1 MTCSTEVRT
10 IEKSRIFLLFRV
22 IYSEIVLNELSDLEA
37 SAKLPGWFEM
47 ADLQAGTAF
56 MRRIRDPQ
64 QKWMFDP
71 FDGVLSAMA
80 RQRILT
86 GWQGVFR
93 SVVLDLLPVKELA
106 QHFSANFGCPT
117 KELYSMAGLVFLSDF
132 FDWNALDAAD
142 AYMMRSDVQFALNI
156 EPGAECS
163 DRTVERY
170 RKLFTEDD
178 LAAQLFGELTVTLT
192 DLLELDVSKQR
203 LDSTHVFSH
212 MATFGR
218 VRLMAVTLK
227 RCLTQVKR
235 HAAGDYAALPE
246 ELRARYAPS
255 EGKLF
260 AEAKDAD
267 ARTRSR
273 QQVAEDMLLVIERF
287 ADHGEI
293 KGRTSY
299 TSLVRVFQQQC
310 EVVEGRV
317 VVVSKTGG
325 DVIQNPSDLDATY
338 DGHKGQGYQV
348 QLSETCSTENDVQLI
363 TGAIPETACANDSQ
377 AVRPMLEQLDA
388 HDLTPEQM
396 VADTAYGS
404 DENDVIAESFG
415 VELIA
420 PVPGRAPQ
428 VAADELT
435 LDDFAHNEVTG
446 SVEACPA
453 GHSPLHVTRDEEAQT
468 TVIEM
473 SACVCASCPLLKLCP
488 IERTSDGH
496 FALEFTDKDLRLAA
510 RRCEAETSVFRER
523 YAERSGIESTNSGLK
538 NRLNMGKLRVRGRGA
553 VFRTILLKVSG
564 WNVLRASA
572 SKKLRALVQVK
583 LAKLMGAGW
592 ARPFGQTRV
601 VAPSTEIRSLPTQ
614 MSPKPFRFTFPRDAA
629 RFQLIAPLTA

>member
-1 MTCSTEVRT
+1 
-10 IEKSRIFLLFRV
+10 
-22 IYSEIVLNELSDLEA
+22 
-37 SAKLPGWFEM
+37 
-47 ADLQAGTAF
+47 

-64 QKWMFDP
+64 QKWLFDP
-71 FDGVLSAMA
+71 FDGVLSEMA

-86 GWQGVFR
+86 GWQGIFR
-93 SVVLDLLPVKELA
+93 IVVLDLLPVKELA
-106 QHFSANFGCPT
+106 QHFSETMGCPT

-142 AYMMRSDVQFALNI
+142 AYMMRADVQFALNI
-156 EPGAECS
+156 EPGVACC

-178 LAAQLFGELTVTLT
+178 LAAQLFRELTITLT

-235 HAAGDYAALPE
+235 HAMDDYAALPE

-255 EGKLF
+255 EDKLF
-260 AEAKDAD
+260 AQAKDAE
-267 ARTRSR
+267 ARARSR

-287 ADHGEI
+287 ADHVEI

-299 TSLVRVFQQQC
+299 TSLVQIFQQQC

-317 VVVSKTGG
+317 VVMTKTGG

-348 QLSETCSTENDVQLI
+348 QLSETCSSENDVQLI
-363 TGAIPETACANDSQ
+363 TGVIPETACANDSE
-377 AVRPMLEQLDA
+377 AVRPMLEQLDGNG
-388 HDLTPEQM
+388 LTPEQM
-396 VADTAYGS
+396 AADTAYGS
-404 DENDVIAESFG
+404 DENCVIAESFG

-428 VAADELT
+428 GEPGELT

-446 SVEACPA
+446 SVDACPA
-453 GHSPLHVTRDEEAQT
+453 SHSPLRVTRDEATQT
-468 TVIEM
+468 TVVEM
-473 SACVCASCPLLKLCP
+473 SASMCASCPLLELCP
-488 IERTSDGH
+488 IKRTPDGR
-496 FALEFTDKDLRLAA
+496 FKLEFTDKARRTAA
-510 RRCEAETSVFRER
+510 RRSEAETDVFRER
-523 YAERSGIESTNSGLK
+523 YSARSGIESTNSGLK
-538 NRLNMGKLRVRGRGA
+538 NRLGLGELRVRGQGA

-572 SKKLRALVQVK
+572 SEKLRAMVQEK
-583 LAKLMGAGW
+583 IAKLIGAGW
-592 ARPFGQTRV
+592 AWPFGQPLGLAHSLAGRFT
-601 VAPSTEIRSLPTQ
+601 PSQ
-614 MSPKPFRFTFPRDAA
+614 MVPKPFGFVPPRAAKRFHFPK
-629 RFQLIAPLTA
+629 PLTA

>member
-1 MTCSTEVRT
+1 
-10 IEKSRIFLLFRV
+10 
-22 IYSEIVLNELSDLEA
+22 
-37 SAKLPGWFEM
+37 
-47 ADLQAGTAF
+47 

-64 QKWMFDP
+64 QMWMFDP
-71 FDGVLSAMA
+71 FDGVLSEMA
-80 RQRILT
+80 RHRILT

-93 SVVLDLLPVKELA
+93 TVVLELLPVKELA
-106 QHFSANFGCPT
+106 QHFSETMGCPT

-142 AYMMRSDVQFALNI
+142 AYMMRADVQFALNI
-156 EPGAECS
+156 EPGVACC

-178 LAAQLFGELTVTLT
+178 RAAQLFSKLTITLT

-218 VRLMAVTLK
+218 VRLMAVAMK

-235 HAAGDYAALPE
+235 HAVDDYAALPE

-260 AEAKDAD
+260 SEAKDAE
-267 ARTRSR
+267 ARARSR
-273 QQVAEDMLLVIERF
+273 QQVAEDLLLVIERF

-299 TSLVRVFQQQC
+299 TSLVQIFQQQC

-317 VVVSKTGG
+317 VVVTKTGG

-348 QLSETCSTENDVQLI
+348 QLSETCSSENGVQLI
-363 TGAIPETACANDSQ
+363 TGVIPETACANDSE
-377 AVRPMLEQLDA
+377 AVRPMLEQLDGNG
-388 HDLTPEQM
+388 LTPEQM
-396 VADTAYGS
+396 AADTAYGS
-404 DENDVIAESFG
+404 DENYMIAESFG

-428 VAADELT
+428 GEPGELT

-446 SVEACPA
+446 SVDACPA
-453 GHSPLHVTRDEEAQT
+453 SHSPLRVTRDEATQT
-468 TVIEM
+468 TVVEM
-473 SACVCASCPLLKLCP
+473 SASMCASCPLFKLCP
-488 IERTSDGH
+488 IHRTPDGR
-496 FALEFTDKDLRLAA
+496 FELEFTDKGRRTAA
-510 RRCEAETSVFRER
+510 RRSEAETGVFRER

-538 NRLNMGKLRVRGRGA
+538 NRLGLGKLRVRGQGA

-572 SKKLRALVQVK
+572 SEKLRAMVQEK
-583 LAKLMGAGW
+583 ITKLMGAGW
-592 ARPFGQTRV
+592 AWPFEQTPRL
-601 VAPSTEIRSLPTQ
+601 AHSLTSRFTRSQTV
-614 MSPKPFRFTFPRDAA
+614 PKPFRFMPPRAAAQFHFPKPINA
-629 RFQLIAPLTA
+629 